1 MAMRRVEQEARL
13 KPWPGRSQRSDP
25 GFVLSPRRREMAVS
39 LWIAAWLL
47 GLGLPIGKA
56 LAQSGGVEYG
66 SRTACERAARLS
78 TDQCANAFANA
89 QAEWDEGTP
98 RFPTRAA
105 CEARFGR
112 CQIAGVSRG
121 KPSFQPVMD
130 KVVILDR
137 GSNVTVLPVLPR
149 GQAGI
154 VRFSERSI
162 QQHKAQRSDRK
173 QQEAQKRWESSWAA
187 AEQAQGAAGPGV
199 SDGTSFAP
207 EKPEPFDP
215 NWQKQEGVRTYP
227 GPGARQKKPQS

>member
-1 MAMRRVEQEARL
+1 MAVGWAHEKARL
-13 KPWPGRSQRSDP
+13 TRWPGESRGCGP
-25 GFVLSPRRREMAVS
+25 GRAL
-39 LWIAAWLL
+39 AALRTDIPVALRLAALL
-47 GLGLPIGKA
+47 GLLGLPA
-56 LAQSGGVEYG
+56 CHASAQSAGIDYG
-66 SRTACERAARLS
+66 SRAACERGGRFSA
-78 TDQCANAFANA
+78 DQCANAFANA

-98 RFPTRAA
+98 RFPTRPA

-137 GSNVTVLPVLPR
+137 GSNVTVLPVAPR
-149 GQAGI
+149 GQAGV

-162 QQHKAQRSDRK
+162 QQRRTERSDRK
-173 QQEAQKRWESSWAA
+173 QQEAQKRWEASWTAPEA
-187 AEQAQGAAGPGV
+187 GEGAAGP
-199 SDGTSFAP
+199 DAAFAP